1 MMMMTEIMMKMTM
14 VVKKTTMMK
23 MKIKDRLSSP
33 PVGTAVPP
41 TQRAAAIQVALL
53 PYLSSSSYRS
63 SLS

>member
-33 PVGTAVPP
+33 PSRDSSAAHAESSGHTGCTA
-41 TQRAAAIQVALL
+41 ALL
-53 PYLSSSSYRS
+53 VILIV
-63 SLS
+63 